1 MKGGQAVMEKWLD
14 DLYDL
19 CKTVSHEIGEANKK
33 IEAAGGKLT
42 GADIDYIDKL
52 THTMKSIKTTI
63 AMAEAEERDGESG
76 YYPYMGGNYPSF
88 ENDRGMRGGRSNAR
102 RRDSMGRYSRESRRG
117 YSRDEARMD
126 FIEDVRD
133 LMRDAPDEHTRMK
146 FQRFIDE
153 IENA

>member
-1 MKGGQAVMEKWLD
+1 MEKWLD

-19 CKTVSHEIGEANKK
+19 CETVSHEIGEANEK
-33 IEAAGGKLT
+33 IRAAGGKLS
-42 GADIDYIDKL
+42 GADVDYIDKL

-76 YYPYMGGNYPSF
+76 YYPYMGSYRPYDN
-88 ENDRGMRGGRSNAR
+88 GMRGGRSNAQ
-102 RRDSMGRYSRESRRG
+102 RRDSRGRYSRESRHG
-117 YSRDEARMD
+117 YSRDEARID
-126 FIEDVRD
+126 FIEDVRE

>member
-19 CKTVSHEIGEANKK
+19 CETVSREIGEANEK
-33 IEAAGGKLT
+33 IHAAGGKLS
-42 GADIDYIDKL
+42 GADVDYIDKL

-102 RRDSMGRYSRESRRG
+102 RRDSMGRYSRENRGG
-117 YSRDEARMD
+117 YSRADARSDMVD
-126 FIEDVRD
+126 DLRD
-133 LMRDAPDEHTRMK
+133 LMRNAPDEHTRMR
-146 FQRFIDE
+146 FQRFIEE

>member
-1 MKGGQAVMEKWLD
+1 MEKWLD
-14 DLYDL
+14 DMYDL
-19 CKTVSHEIGEANKK
+19 CETVAKEIGEAIQK
-33 IEAAGGKLT
+33 IEAAGGKLS
-42 GADIDYIDKL
+42 GADVDYIDKL

-63 AMAEAEERDGESG
+63 AMAEADENGESG
-76 YYPYMGGNYPSF
+76 YYPYIGGYGYRSY
-88 ENDRGMRGGRSNAR
+88 ENGGGGGGRSNQR
-102 RRDSMGRYSRESRRG
+102 GGGRSNQRRDSRGRYSRESRRG

-153 IENA
+153 IETA

>member
-1 MKGGQAVMEKWLD
+1 MEKWLD
-14 DLYDL
+14 DMYDL
-19 CKTVSHEIGEANKK
+19 CETVAKEIGEANEK
-33 IEAAGGKLT
+33 IEAAGGKLS
-42 GADIDYIDKL
+42 GADVDYIDKL
-52 THTMKSIKTTI
+52 THTMKSIKSVI
-63 AMAEAEERDGESG
+63 MLAENEENGESG
-76 YYPYMGGNYPSF
+76 YYPYMGSYRSYDN
-88 ENDRGMRGGRSNAR
+88 GMRGGRSNAH
-102 RRDSMGRYSRESRRG
+102 RRDSRGRYSRESRRG

>member
-1 MKGGQAVMEKWLD
+1 MEKWLD

-19 CKTVSHEIGEANKK
+19 CETVSREIGEANKK

-63 AMAEAEERDGESG
+63 EMAEAEEDYGESG
-76 YYPYMGGNYPSF
+76 YYPYMGGYRSF
-88 ENDRGMRGGRSNAR
+88 ENGGMSNRRGGGMSNQ
-102 RRDSMGRYSRESRRG
+102 RRDSRGRYSRRGG
-117 YSRDEARMD
+117 YSRTDARDD
-126 FIEDVRD
+126 FIEDVRE
-133 LMRDAPDEHTRMK
+133 LMQDAPDEHTRMK
-146 FQRFIDE
+146 FQRFIQE